1 VLYRHRRFSR
11 GLRAKHRRHEVGLN
25 RQSEDIVSKW
35 RVMSDER
42 IGLGS
47 SPSSQADSLVQVDVG
62 EDLHDSF
69 QSGVRDLFQR
79 RAPRECH
86 GQIKFRQN
94 ILDHL
99 ANSVFPGNGQ
109 TVDVGTPET
118 DR

>member
-1 VLYRHRRFSR
+1 MNELVPIRPILARRIPSCRPTLGDDLY
-11 GLRAKHRRHEVGLN
+11 
-25 RQSEDIVSKW
+25 
-35 RVMSDER
+35 
-42 IGLGS
+42 
-47 SPSSQADSLVQVDVG
+47 
-62 EDLHDSF
+62 DSF